1 MKSSISGLKKY
12 LIGEKT
18 ICARCDKKSG
28 CRILSIMQAYKSGD
42 ADEYVVFI
50 IVS

>member
-18 ICARCDKKSG
+18 KCAKKSG
-28 CRILSIMQAYKSGD
+28 CRILLIMQAYKSGD